1 MSTELFT
8 DIPESKPS
16 RLLAAR
22 IRADKA
28 QERHDALRDARENY
42 DAQPAETKWEIG
54 EASHQL
60 QEALDELEKAEK
72 EAL

>member
-16 RLLAAR
+16 RLRAAR
-22 IRADKA
+22 LRAERA
-28 QERHDALRDARENY
+28 QERHDSLRDARENY
-42 DAQPAETKWEIG
+42 DKQTAEIKWEIG